1 MEISIID
8 FNKIYPNI
16 LDVDYYHFTDIYI
29 SNTIEYYIKKKNII
43 DMKQVNK
50 RVYITFEDGNNVS
63 MKDDGYIFRD
73 WKVSQILSNI

>member
-1 MEISIID
+1 
-8 FNKIYPNI
+8 
-16 LDVDYYHFTDIYI
+16 
-29 SNTIEYYIKKKNII
+29 
-43 DMKQVNK
+43 MKQVNK